1 MDKIRILHCLIGSM
15 NTGGI
20 ETALMEVYRNID
32 RIKFCFDFV
41 VHEKNQN
48 VYEKEINMLG
58 GVLYRVDFFSK
69 HPFSHVWQLNR
80 LLKEHTE
87 YQIIHIHTTY
97 SIMLPDAVIGKLK
110 GRKIIIHSHN
120 ADAAYKRKL
129 LHRLLKYPF
138 DILADYRVACSDLA
152 AEWMFTKQHRKDVF
166 YWYNALDVSR
176 FRFQAEIRE
185 NIRRKYGADDKF
197 VIGNIGRLS
206 YQKNQTFLLN
216 LFAKIQ
222 EKCDNAVLWL
232 VGDGEDREDLEQ
244 QAVGLHIQDK
254 VMFMGN
260 QMNVEEYMC
269 AMDIYVCTSRYE
281 GLSVSL
287 VEAQATGLPVVVK
300 KQKISSMTKITN
312 DYITIDENS
321 DLNLWLEKVLKYR
334 NYNINRKN
342 AFEQVEDSKFN
353 IDIWIKYVEA
363 FYQKAAKK

>member
-1 MDKIRILHCLIGSM
+1 MDKIRVLHCLIGSM

-69 HPFSHVWQLNR
+69 HPFRHVRQFNK

-97 SIMLPDAVIGKLK
+97 SIMLPDAVIGKLR

-120 ADAAYKRKL
+120 ADAALKRKL
-129 LHRLLKYPF
+129 VHKLLKNPF
-138 DILADYRVACSDLA
+138 DALADYRVACSDLA
-152 AEWMFTKQHRKDVF
+152 AKWMFKKKYRNDVF
-166 YWYNALDVSR
+166 YWYNAIDVLR
-176 FRFQAEIRE
+176 FRFQHEIRE
-185 NIRRKYGADDKF
+185 NVRRKYGATDKF

-232 VGDGEDREDLEQ
+232 VGDGEDRAMLEQ
-244 QAVGLHIQDK
+244 RAADLYIQNK

-260 QMNVEEYMC
+260 QTKVEDYMF
-269 AMDIYVCTSRYE
+269 AMDVYVCTSRYE
-281 GLSVSL
+281 GLAVSL
-287 VEAQATGLPVVVK
+287 VEAQTTGLPVIVK
-300 KQKISSMTKITN
+300 KQKISSMTKVID
-312 DYITIDENS
+312 DYVIVDENAALS
-321 DLNLWLEKVLKYR
+321 QWLEEVLKYQ
-334 NYNINRKN
+334 NYSTDREN
-342 AFEQVEDSKFN
+342 AFEQVSDSKFN
-353 IDIWIKYVEA
+353 IDVWIKYVEA
-363 FYQKAAKK
+363 FYQRAAKK